1 MVEVEHRSEYIAAA
15 RFDTEMVYQSD
26 VLVVP
31 VQGGLGIRWRHLSG
45 YEAPEA
51 NQILKARM
59 KCMLTPSTG
68 CHVGEGK
75 ILMPHIRC
83 HAAGSLSRTGSS
95 TGEAQARNSQIHRG
109 CLQTLSNSSHT
120 GFETGK
126 SRRILPDMQLNS
138 TWSTAGRQVPR

>member
-1 MVEVEHRSEYIAAA
+1 VAADRDSTIIAGRSVFIRVADRASQATVDIAFGWHWMGGAPEEQLPLINILCCRMSKGWWRWSTSRSTEYIAAA

-75 ILMPHIRC
+75 I
-83 HAAGSLSRTGSS
+83 
-95 TGEAQARNSQIHRG
+95 
-109 CLQTLSNSSHT
+109 
-120 GFETGK
+120 
-126 SRRILPDMQLNS
+126 
-138 TWSTAGRQVPR
+138 

>member
-1 MVEVEHRSEYIAAA
+1 LYLYKVDSGFV
-15 RFDTEMVYQSD
+15 
-26 VLVVP
+26 
-31 VQGGLGIRWRHLSG
+31 GGRLSG
-45 YEAPEA
+45 YEA

-83 HAAGSLSRTGSS
+83 HAAGRSFKDGKLNRRGQGKELT
-95 TGEAQARNSQIHRG
+95 NHRG
-109 CLQTLSNSSHT
+109 GLQTFSNSSHT

-126 SRRILPDMQLNS
+126 SRRILLDMQLNS
-138 TWSTAGRQVPR
+138 TWSTAGRQVPK